1 MLSRVASHLY
11 WMSRYVERAEHA
23 ARLLD
28 VNLTLMLD
36 EDAEDTGRRW
46 KRLLAALAAANEFKA
61 LASKPEPAGT
71 LEPRELLRRLVFDRE
86 SQHSIMWTLGLARD
100 NARQVR
106 AQLPSE
112 MWEQINSMHLNLG
125 NDSIEDA
132 WRAQPH
138 DYFRATREG
147 LHLWDGITFAT
158 MRRDEGWDWLQAG
171 RFMERAGQTAALLEA
186 YAGELQPGER
196 PITTRDELDWVGL
209 LKSRT
214 AFEAY
219 CQVYTADVR
228 PEWVVA
234 FLVFNE
240 DFPQSARFAAGRVFA
255 ALEFDRRGRRCARP
269 RQARAAVRAAAR
281 TAGLRHRRRSTGG
294 RLRRLF
300 TRSSKATRTAAQP
313 DQPGVFST
321 ADRGCAVKLYTIRHI
336 THFRYSTP
344 VHESVNEV
352 YMQPRTD
359 GPQHCLSFELVT
371 NPRARPT
378 SNRDYYGNISHHFDI
393 LASHSELTIR
403 TTAVVST
410 EAAPPTATLGFGGV
424 GRARSACAIRATRSR
439 C

>member
-1 MLSRVASHLY
+1 
-11 WMSRYVERAEHA
+11 MSRYVERAEHA

-46 KRLLAALAAANEFKA
+46 KRLLAALAAPEGPSA
-61 LASKPEPAGT
+61 LPSRPKPAGA
-71 LEPRELLRRLVFDRE
+71 LEPRELLRQLVFDRE

-112 MWEQINSMHLNLG
+112 MWEQINRLHLQLG
-125 NDSIEDA
+125 QDSIEDA

-171 RFMERAGQTAALLEA
+171 RFVERAGQTAALLEA

-228 PEWVVA
+228 PDWIVA
-234 FLVFNE
+234 FLMFNE
-240 DFPQSARFAAGRVFA
+240 DFPQSARFAAGRVYA
-255 ALEFDRRGRRCARP
+255 ALESIADVAGARDHAKLE
-269 RQARAAVRAAAR
+269 RLA
-281 TAGLRHRRRSTGG
+281 G
-294 RLRRLF
+294 RLRARL
-300 TRSSKATRTAAQP
+300 
-313 DQPGVFST
+313 DYGT
-321 ADRGCAVKLYTIRHI
+321 ADEALAGDFAGFLRDLRLQLEQLHNLIVRVYFQPPSEAVL
-336 THFRYSTP
+336 
-344 VHESVNEV
+344 
-352 YMQPRTD
+352 
-359 GPQHCLSFELVT
+359 
-371 NPRARPT
+371 
-378 SNRDYYGNISHHFDI
+378 
-393 LASHSELTIR
+393 
-403 TTAVVST
+403 
-410 EAAPPTATLGFGGV
+410 
-424 GRARSACAIRATRSR
+424 
-439 C
+439 